1 MLYNGLLRGFGC
13 CGEVPASAEDVEYGS
28 PEFWRL
34 LGAKTVADRM
44 KEAGHMFSSTMH
56 TLASGVKKLQAI
68 AEDGQGTRLYRGLGI
83 FITQLFTSFLSIFDH
98 QWEMF

>member
-13 CGEVPASAEDVEYGS
+13 CGEVPASAQDVEYGS
-28 PEFWRL
+28 PEFWRF

-68 AEDGQGTRLYRGLGI
+68 AEDGQGTRLYRGLGK
-83 FITQLFTSFLSIFDH
+83 FITQLFISFFKHI
-98 QWEMF
+98 